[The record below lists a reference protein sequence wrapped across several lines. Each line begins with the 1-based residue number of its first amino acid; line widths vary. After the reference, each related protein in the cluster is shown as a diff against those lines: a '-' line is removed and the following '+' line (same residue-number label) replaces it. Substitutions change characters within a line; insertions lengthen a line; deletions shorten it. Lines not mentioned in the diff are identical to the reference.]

1 MKVSTERLPESQ
13 VAIEIEVDDERLQKA
28 MASAFKRLAS
38 KTRIPGFRPGKAPRE
53 VLERHLGEH
62 AVLHEAIDRLMPQ
75 VYKEALEQEDISP
88 IDQAGYEL
96 VTEEPLVAK
105 FTVPVHPSV
114 DLGDYASLRVEKDAV
129 EVEAERVDESL
140 EGLQHR
146 YATLEPAERA
156 VQWGDILRADVAGTV
171 GEKVLVQEEAVE
183 FQIVEGRTI
192 SIPGFAEAMVGHEK
206 GPEFEFKLSVPDDA
220 PDETLRGQE
229 AQYKVR
235 ILEVKEEILPE
246 LDDEFAGQVGEGFSD
261 MAALRS
267 RVEDDLRETLEQ
279 ENERRYH
286 DQILAALVEQAEI
299 EYPQVLVDR
308 ETERLLREQ
317 AGSGQPGRGDSKDDL
332 EQYLQRVGK
341 SEDELQSELRPMAD
355 ERVRRSLV
363 LSQVEEAEDIHVT
376 DDEVEAEISRMTEGV
391 GTQGDELRKLLSN
404 DSAKESLQRSLIT
417 KKTLERL
424 AEIASTDGVAEEAQP
439 SASRDG

>member
-1 MKVSTERLPESQ
+1 M
-13 VAIEIEVDDERLQKA
+13 DDERLQKA
-28 MASAFKRLAS
+28 MSSAFKRLAK

-105 FTVPVHPSV
+105 FTVPVRPSV
-114 DLGDYASLRVEKDAV
+114 DLGDYASIRVTKDEV
-129 EVEAERVDESL
+129 KVEAERVEESL
-140 EGLQHR
+140 EGLRHR

-156 VQWGDILRADVAGTV
+156 VHWGDIIRADVHGTV
-171 GEKVLVQEEAVE
+171 GETVLVQEEAVE
-183 FQIVEGRTI
+183 FQIVDGRTI
-192 SIPGFAEAMVGHEK
+192 SIPGFAEAMVGHKK
-206 GPEFEFKLSVPDDA
+206 GPEFKFKLTVPDDA
-220 PDETLRGQE
+220 PDESLRGQE
-229 AQYKVR
+229 ARYKVR
-235 ILEVKEEILPE
+235 ILEVKQEVLPE
-246 LDDEFAGQVGEGFSD
+246 LDDEFARQVGEGFSD
-261 MAALRS
+261 IAALRS
-267 RVEDDLRETLEQ
+267 RAEDDLREALEQ

-286 DQILAALVEQAEI
+286 DQILEALVEQAEI
-299 EYPQVLVDR
+299 EYPPVLVDR
-308 ETERLLREQ
+308 EAERLLREQ
-317 AGSGQPGRGDSKDDL
+317 AGSGQPGRSNGKDDL

-341 SEDELQSELRPMAD
+341 SEDELQSELRPVAE

-376 DDEVEAEISRMTEGV
+376 DSEVEAEISRMTEGV
-391 GTQGDELRKLLSN
+391 GNQGDELRKLLSSN
-404 DSAKESLQRSLIT
+404 NAKESLQRSLIT

-424 AEIASTDGVAEEAQP
+424 AEIASTDGAAEEAQP

>member
-13 VAIEIEVDDERLQKA
+13 IAIEIEVDDERLQKA
-28 MASAFKRLAS
+28 MSSAFKRLAK

-105 FTVPVHPSV
+105 FTVPVRPSV
-114 DLGDYASLRVEKDAV
+114 DLGDYASIRVTKDEV
-129 EVEAERVDESL
+129 KVEAERVEESL
-140 EGLQHR
+140 EGLRHR

-156 VQWGDILRADVAGTV
+156 VQWGDIIRADVHGTV
-171 GEKVLVQEEAVE
+171 GETVLVQEEAVE
-183 FQIVEGRTI
+183 FQIVDGRTI
-192 SIPGFAEAMVGHEK
+192 SIPGFAEAMVGHKK
-206 GPEFEFKLSVPDDA
+206 GPEFKFKLTVPDDA
-220 PDETLRGQE
+220 PDESLRGQE
-229 AQYKVR
+229 ARYKVR
-235 ILEVKEEILPE
+235 ILEVKQEVLPE
-246 LDDEFAGQVGEGFSD
+246 LDDEFARQVGEGFSD
-261 MAALRS
+261 IAALRS
-267 RVEDDLRETLEQ
+267 RVEDDLREALEQ

-286 DQILAALVEQAEI
+286 DQILEALVEQAEI
-299 EYPQVLVDR
+299 EYPPVLVDR
-308 ETERLLREQ
+308 EAERLLREQ
-317 AGSGQPGRGDSKDDL
+317 AGSGQPGRSNGKDDL

-341 SEDELQSELRPMAD
+341 SEDELQSELRPVAE

-376 DDEVEAEISRMTEGV
+376 DSEVEAEISRMTEGA
-391 GTQGDELRKLLSN
+391 GNQGDELRKLLSSN
-404 DSAKESLQRSLIT
+404 NAKESLQRSLIT

-424 AEIASTDGVAEEAQP
+424 AEIASTDGAAEEAQP